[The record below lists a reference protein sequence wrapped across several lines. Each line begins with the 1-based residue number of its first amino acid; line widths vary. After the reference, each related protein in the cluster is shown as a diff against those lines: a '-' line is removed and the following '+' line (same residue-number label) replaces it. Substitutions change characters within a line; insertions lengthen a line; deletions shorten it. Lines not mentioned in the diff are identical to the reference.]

1 MINLSYSDLKKLKT
15 LRYILLVIAALF
27 FIAFLK
33 IYFTSSTINK
43 SIYLTRQQKLQK
55 LEEINFKQ
63 NYYLRYLDSPYYIFF
78 LKHET
83 KILDENEKIIQFI
96 FEEPQYTPDINW
108 NRERFSSPS
117 QSWIIFWKEIWQQ
130 NTRP

>member
-1 MINLSYSDLKKLKT
+1 MINLSYRDLKKLKT
-15 LRYILLVIAALF
+15 LRYVLLIIAAIF

-33 IYFTSSTINK
+33 IYFTSSTINR

-63 NYYLRYLDSPYYIFF
+63 NYYLKYLESPYYTFF

-96 FEEPQYTPDINW
+96 FETPQPMQERGWDSQ
-108 NRERFSSPS
+108 RFSSPP
-117 QSWIIFWKEIWQQ
+117 QSWIIFWKEVWQQ
-130 NTRP
+130 NIAP